1 MVLNQSKVV
10 RIDPGEVALDARRG
24 AGPVNQPIR
33 FDTGRGLET
42 KGGSDETIHISKR
55 PGP

>member
-24 AGPVNQPIR
+24 AGPVNQPVR
-33 FDTGRGLET
+33 FDTGRGLDFFR
-42 KGGSDETIHISKR
+42 SLCYDEGASQ
-55 PGP
+55 